1 MHKSKPGKTGI
12 APKTAVRVQPGKV
25 ANKRRGLVLDDFL
38 AQIDF
43 TRGTYKLPEATFGL
57 EQIESQAAARPA
69 VERIITSSL
78 ARHAPNI
85 YAKPHPLLDKIY
97 DIRRGKRIDK
107 PLFYSGWQIQ
117 RAHAP
122 EVMRALLER
131 GLQTI
136 VQLPKK
142 DPPLKDGKRELKL
155 LALHCDRLAQE
166 FHNVLEMREVRNRAS
181 VYFRESPGPGL
192 DQFSRQAEELLQQ
205 TAETVGA
212 ILAKT
217 RLVKQKTDSP
227 NPQVRIALYLIG
239 WFEASTGKKQY
250 VPFKTLLNAAYTVNK
265 VKIPA
270 WVDHL
275 EIEMNRHRARRKAW
289 AKSITD

>member
-1 MHKSKPGKTGI
+1 MHKPKPGKAGI
-12 APKTAVRVQPGKV
+12 TPKTAVQVQPGKV

-43 TRGTYKLPEATFGL
+43 TRETYKLPEATFGL

-69 VERIITSSL
+69 MERIITSSL
-78 ARHAPNI
+78 ARHAPNF
-85 YAKPHPLLDKIY
+85 YANPHPLLDKIY

-155 LALHCDRLAQE
+155 LALHCAKLAKE
-166 FHNVLEMREVRNRAS
+166 FRSVFEMREVRNRAS
-181 VYFRESPGPGL
+181 AYFRETPGPGL
-192 DQFSRQAEELLQQ
+192 DQFSRQAEELQRI
-205 TAETVGA
+205 AETVRTV
-212 ILAKT
+212 LAKT
-217 RLVKQKTDSP
+217 RMVRQKTDSP
-227 NPQVRIALYLIG
+227 NPQVRTALYVVRWL
-239 WFEASTGKKQY
+239 EASCGEKQY
-250 VPFKTLLNAAYTVNK
+250 GPFRTLLNAAYAANAMGT
-265 VKIPA
+265 PA
-270 WVDHL
+270 WVDRL

-289 AKSITD
+289 ARSITV